1 MAVWIFDVDGTLIG
15 SVRSEITRPG
25 ALELLKAL
33 KDRAETCLCWSAG
46 GDTYAREMMQQH
58 GLAEFFDGFYSKLNR
73 NSQNHYSVDH
83 IPDRHRPD
91 IFVDDSPVDLLPD
104 REIVSVSQ
112 FMGNN
117 VADRSLFDIRDSLD
131 LPRRLVRQR
140 LETLFHRYPEE
151 QSIQFEDSWV
161 KWGEIGKFAE
171 SLSEVLISHGIPE
184 GVGLSMLM
192 RQRPAMLVSQLA
204 VLALGRTAILVS
216 PLQSDSEL
224 ISEVSD
230 SYTAV
235 LMVHHKDWGRPGLKD
250 VALKACCVVII
261 VDDIFQMNVIR
272 GSANIPHVKQ
282 VDTAVT
288 VLTSGTTGR
297 PKRLPVN
304 WKSFVEVGGGA
315 SENILRPVVS
325 GRGALILSLPLV
337 TLGGL
342 LSISRLIFGGR
353 PLSMMERFDVHV
365 WASLVQQHRPKV
377 IGAPPA
383 VLQMI
388 LDAGFEAD
396 YFSGVTAFVTSSAPL
411 RPEIA
416 QAFEEKY
423 HIPVLLSYGATEFLN
438 SVTGWSHDLWR
449 EFGARKLGSV
459 GRASADVKLR
469 IIDVS
474 DGSEV
479 AIGNEGILEV
489 DPPQRAGGLAPGWLR
504 TNDLARIDADGFL
517 WILGRTDDVIIR
529 GGFKVDLRQ
538 VEDVLWQHGKVIDCC
553 VLGVDDPRLGEVP
566 RAVVVG
572 PGVGIEELNAWMKE
586 RVAVYAVPE
595 RIVLVDSI
603 PVTANFKVDR
613 VAVRVI
619 LQR

>member
-58 GLAEFFDGFYSKLNR
+58 GLAEFFEGFYSKLNR

-83 IPDRHRPD
+83 IPDHHRPD

-104 REIVSVSQ
+104 CKIVSVSQ

-230 SYTAV
+230 SDTAV
-235 LMVHHKDWGRPGLKD
+235 LLVHHKDWGRPGLKD

-261 VDDIFQMNVIR
+261 VDDIFQMSVIR

-342 LSISRLIFGGR
+342 
-353 PLSMMERFDVHV
+353 
-365 WASLVQQHRPKV
+365 
-377 IGAPPA
+377 
-383 VLQMI
+383 
-388 LDAGFEAD
+388 DAGFEAD

-438 SVTGWSHDLWR
+438 SVTGWSNDLWR

-538 VEDVLWQHGKVIDCC
+538 IEDVLRQHGKVIDCC
-553 VLGVDDPRLGEVP
+553 VLGVDDSRLGEVP

-572 PGVGIEELNAWMKE
+572 LGVGIEELNVWMKE

-595 RIVLVDSI
+595 RIVLVDLI